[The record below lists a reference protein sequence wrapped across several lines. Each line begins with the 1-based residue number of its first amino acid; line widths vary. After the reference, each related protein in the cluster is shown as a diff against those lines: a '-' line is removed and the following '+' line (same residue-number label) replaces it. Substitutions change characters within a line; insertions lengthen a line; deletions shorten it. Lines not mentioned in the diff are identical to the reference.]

1 MPRVQYSCP
10 PKGINECRRMD
21 SPKSVGKT
29 EAWLKE
35 AFKAFPEAPQN
46 YTLRHTI
53 TSLNVICFEFV
64 SNRHEKFALV
74 LDRKAS

>member
-1 MPRVQYSCP
+1 M
-10 PKGINECRRMD
+10 G
-21 SPKSVGKT
+21 SPKSIGKT

-74 LDRKAS
+74 IDRKAS